1 MGSADG
7 SAPPSARARALAAM
21 LVAAGLFSLMG
32 AFTKAATGKGSFG
45 TATALSGSQIAL
57 YRYLFGL
64 AFLWLLR
71 ATRGVDLLG
80 SDRRGLLWRGV
91 FGGLAS
97 VCFFVGIDRTTLTHA
112 TLLNYTSVVWAT
124 LLAVFSLGERLAVR
138 GVASVAVALAGVVL
152 VTRPEFGHVHGG
164 DAIALLSGIL
174 AGAAIVQIRRLRRG
188 ESAYAVF
195 FYFNL
200 LGLPMSLA
208 ALWLSGDPFRVPG
221 VGAIPL
227 LLAVGATSVAA
238 QLLMTY
244 GYREVTAAEGSLLT
258 LTSALFTPLLAFA
271 WFGEALPAPTLLGG
285 ALILAGAVTLAT
297 SRR

>member
-1 MGSADG
+1 
-7 SAPPSARARALAAM
+7 M

-57 YRYLFGL
+57 FRYLFGL
-64 AFLWLLR
+64 AFLFCLR

-200 LGLPMSLA
+200 LGLPMSL
-208 ALWLSGDPFRVPG
+208 
-221 VGAIPL
+221 